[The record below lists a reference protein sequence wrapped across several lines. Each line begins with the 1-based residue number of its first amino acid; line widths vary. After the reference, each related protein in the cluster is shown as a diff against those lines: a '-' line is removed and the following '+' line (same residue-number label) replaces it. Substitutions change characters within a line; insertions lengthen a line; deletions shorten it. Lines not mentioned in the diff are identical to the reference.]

1 MKYKVK
7 VFFLIGWLLAQI
19 HGHETFEREPVRYV
33 KSQSENK
40 SLGQHNST
48 ILLPEPL
55 QNINT
60 SMSMSS
66 DIQIVPG
73 IERMPHHDYSN
84 HHDTHLST
92 PSSIEDTVNIMNF
105 LPSRRINNRGPIEDE
120 SINTNATIV
129 DLSRAFDQPSDSK
142 HKFNSHEIY
151 LNSSDSSRD
160 FDQPSDSE
168 NSTKSYDINEPSRTY
183 DNASH
188 SGYTPSAHNMHVDL
202 SESTKP
208 SDQPKDSGH
217 TPSSLEEN
225 DKSSVKPSDK
235 ASYPSHTPYPH
246 DKRAVLSETLSP
258 TDQSNHSD
266 HKTNSPEIHNASS
279 FISEEKPFTTK
290 RIETS
295 KVHEEESN
303 TSGELGENP
312 IIPSVTSN
320 GSNLQNNK
328 GVIESYQED
337 PEEDRRPLEMTTPDY
352 KESIFTDP
360 EDIHENHELPENATS
375 RSLGKRNLCLV
386 CFCDTDNKKVY
397 CKHEHV
403 YGGGSHHL
411 TLKKELIPVN
421 ATFLHLEGFDTVTI
435 PQDTFASQ
443 HLELHKIVFE
453 DIKKINLSKG
463 SLAFSPKA
471 RENHEVVIIFKK
483 SKIEELPTEV
493 FTQHA
498 RSETQAS
505 DKQLEETRFLSLHLE
520 NCEISTIRYH
530 ALYRARIL
538 YFNMIHTKV
547 AMMEKESIHL
557 DIYENWLVEYSELPL
572 LPTRAIC
579 LRAQS
584 AVVFSRNILW
594 GLESKAIEIDS
605 SNQVLF
611 KYNEVKHLGSEAL
624 LAIQPNAAAISANI
638 VFLNN
643 TVVKADNQS
652 LLISNQYPV
661 HERRVLENRFN
672 FVCDCDIG
680 FQFQGLMG
688 ITEKSNH
695 FENATYTAVLEESMC
710 KKYEDLIL
718 YININKYLKDNCF
731 PVPLPIVI
739 SSTIVAAAVI
749 VTIVV
754 CVVCSRRAA
763 RAREEAYLG
772 ESCFS
777 NSFSTL
783 HSNHHPQAP
792 PYGSDCHSWE
802 RCNNLQPWVM
812 AVPEVKTYQETE
824 VHVLYEHTEPMNVS
838 IRGSC
843 YDPKVDLQRQAQ
855 VRASCPF
862 N

>member
-19 HGHETFEREPVRYV
+19 HGHETSAREPVRYT
-33 KSQSENK
+33 KSLSENK
-40 SLGQHNST
+40 SLAQHNST
-48 ILLPEPL
+48 MSEHP
-55 QNINT
+55 QNLNT
-60 SMSMSS
+60 PTPVLS

-73 IERMPHHDYSN
+73 VERMPHDEYSN
-84 HHDTHLST
+84 HHDTHLPT
-92 PSSIEDTVNIMNF
+92 PRSIDDTVNIMDF

-120 SINTNATIV
+120 PINTNAAIA
-129 DLSRAFDQPSDSK
+129 DQFESSRAFDQPNDPE
-142 HKFNSHEIY
+142 HTFNSHEMNV
-151 LNSSDSSRD
+151 NSSESSRD
-160 FDQPSDSE
+160 FDQPRHSEDSP
-168 NSTKSYDINEPSRTY
+168 KSHDGNEPSRTY
-183 DNASH
+183 DYASH
-188 SGYTPSAHNMHVDL
+188 SDYTPPTHDMHVEL

-208 SDQPKDSGH
+208 SDQTNDSGN
-217 TPSSLEEN
+217 TPSPHKIHDESSLQ
-225 DKSSVKPSDK
+225 PSDQT
-235 ASYPSHTPYPH
+235 SYSGYTSYPH
-246 DKRAVLSETLSP
+246 DEHVALSESLRP
-258 TDQSNHSD
+258 DQFNHSS
-266 HKTNSPEIHNASS
+266 HTTNSPEIHNASS
-279 FISEEKPFTTK
+279 FISEENPFTTE
-290 RIETS
+290 RIEIS
-295 KVHEEESN
+295 KVYEEESN
-303 TSGELGENP
+303 ANEKLGENP

-320 GSNLQNNK
+320 GSNLQNNA
-328 GVIESYQED
+328 GVNESYQED
-337 PEEDRRPLEMTTPDY
+337 PEDRRPFERDTPDY

-360 EDIHENHELPENATS
+360 EDIHENHEIPESATS
-375 RSLGKRNLCLV
+375 RSSGKRNLCLV
-386 CFCDTDNKKVY
+386 CFCDTENKKVY
-397 CKHEHV
+397 CKHEHI

-411 TLKKELIPVN
+411 TLKKELIPEN

-453 DIKKINLSKG
+453 DIMKINLSKG

-471 RENHEVVIIFKK
+471 RENHEVAIVFKK
-483 SKIEELPTEV
+483 CKIEELPTEV

-505 DKQLEETRFLSLHLE
+505 DKQLEETRFLSLHIE
-520 NCEISTIRYH
+520 NCDISTIRYH
-530 ALYRARIL
+530 ALYRARIFH
-538 YFNMIHTKV
+538 FNMIHTKV
-547 AMMEKESIHL
+547 TTMEEESIHL

-572 LPTRAIC
+572 LPTRSIC
-579 LRAQS
+579 VRAQGP
-584 AVVFSRNILW
+584 VVFSKNILW
-594 GLESKAIEIDS
+594 GLKSKAIEIDS

-611 KYNEVKHLGSEAL
+611 KYNEVKHLGPEAL
-624 LAIQPNAAAISANI
+624 LAIQPNAAAVSANI

-652 LLISNQYPV
+652 LLISNRYPV

-672 FVCDCDIG
+672 FVCDCEIG
-680 FQFQGLMG
+680 LQFQGLMG
-688 ITEKSNH
+688 ITENSNH
-695 FENATYTAVLEESMC
+695 FENATYKAVLEESLC
-710 KKYEDLIL
+710 RKYEDLIL
-718 YININKYLKDNCF
+718 YINIDKYLKDNCF

-739 SSTIVAAAVI
+739 SSTIVAVAVI

-754 CVVCSRRAA
+754 CIVCSKRAA
-763 RAREEAYLG
+763 RAKEEAYLG

-783 HSNHHPQAP
+783 HSNHHPQATS
-792 PYGSDCHSWE
+792 YGSDCHSWE

-843 YDPKVDLQRQAQ
+843 HDPKVDLQRQVQ